1 MQYIEDLVDYKQN
14 TIFLYLNLYLIAKKR
29 CAEKNI
35 PFPDSFL
42 SLEELK
48 NLDPMDWENMQ
59 KLLNAGKD
67 IISFLNNLGIG
78 KTSSP
83 EELQNFIE
91 NTFDADSNDGDF
103 LRETM
108 ARNRN
113 FKTFMEKLS
122 LVDTFLAF
130 EESKNELCAIEEM
143 RNLVI
148 QKVADAIKKAGFP
161 VDGKKLIT
169 NYLKAYETN
178 KKEAYK
184 TLTTNPAMFAPL
196 QLDQIKKSF
205 LFGKIKPE
213 DGHRINKELGI
224 FLKHLK
230 I

>member
-130 EESKNELCAIEEM
+130 EESKNELH
-143 RNLVI
+143 
-148 QKVADAIKKAGFP
+148 
-161 VDGKKLIT
+161 
-169 NYLKAYETN
+169 
-178 KKEAYK
+178 
-184 TLTTNPAMFAPL
+184 
-196 QLDQIKKSF
+196 F
-205 LFGKIKPE
+205 L
-213 DGHRINKELGI
+213 
-224 FLKHLK
+224 
-230 I
+230 